1 MSDVLQRIV
10 TQRKLR
16 LADMQQHYPEA
27 HICAAAA
34 QHTLQRRPRSL
45 KAQLLAQRPGFI
57 LECKKASP
65 SKGLIRD
72 VFDPVAIARTYEPYA
87 AAISVLTEPDFFQ
100 GSFSYLQAVRQQ
112 VSVPVLCKDFIFSR
126 YQVALARYFD
136 ADAILLMLS
145 ILDDDQYLALR
156 DYAEQLQLEVLTE
169 AANVD
174 EMQRAVRL
182 QAPIIGINHRDL
194 TDLSV
199 DLTRTEQLAPLAPEG
214 TLIVAESGIYRHQH
228 VRDLAPHCH
237 GFLVGSS
244 LTAETDIDQ
253 ACRRLIYGEHK
264 VCGLTQPEQAL
275 AAAAN
280 GAVYAGLIFAKR
292 SPRCLTENA
301 AKQIIASVPQL
312 QYVGVL
318 SANDTDS
325 HDQASAYYLKLQAQ
339 LGLQAIQLHDYNPT
353 CPDTAE
359 FLQQLRARL
368 PVHCQIWLAL
378 SVTEPLSELPELPVE
393 RFVLDHGQGG
403 TGTPFDWSH
412 ITPTLLQQQGHRIL
426 LAGGL
431 GPHNAAQAASLGCA
445 GLDFNS
451 CLEAAPGIKD
461 PHKIHSTFQSLR
473 NTLANVQATAS
484 KDILS

>member
-10 TQRKLR
+10 TQRKVR
-16 LADMQQHYPEA
+16 LAEMQQHYPERD
-27 HICAAAA
+27 ITTTAA

-45 KAQLLAQRPGFI
+45 KKHLQAQQPGFI

-72 VFDPVAIARTYEPYA
+72 PFDPVAIARTYEPYA

-112 VSVPVLCKDFIFSR
+112 VRVPVLCKDFIFSR

-145 ILDDDQYLALR
+145 ILDDAQYLALR

-169 AANVD
+169 VANTA
-174 EMQRAVRL
+174 EMERAVRL
-182 QAPIIGINHRDL
+182 KAPIIGINHRDL

-199 DLTRTEQLAPLAPEG
+199 DLTRTERLAPLAPAG
-214 TLIVAESGIYRHQH
+214 TLIVAESGIYQHQH

-244 LTAETDIDQ
+244 LTAEADIDQ

-264 VCGLTQPEQAL
+264 VCGLTQPDQAL
-275 AAAAN
+275 VAAAS
-280 GAVYAGLIFAKR
+280 GAVYGGLIFAKR
-292 SPRCLTENA
+292 SPRCLTENT
-301 AKQIIASVPQL
+301 AKQVIESAPHL
-312 QYVGVL
+312 HYVGVF
-318 SANDTDS
+318 SANDTDT
-325 HDQASAYYLKLQAQ
+325 HEQAIAHYLHLQAQ
-339 LGLQAIQLHDYNPT
+339 LGLAAIQLHDYHPDS
-353 CPDTAE
+353 PDTARL
-359 FLQQLRARL
+359 LQLLRAQL
-368 PVHCQIWLAL
+368 PAECQLWLAL
-378 SVTEPLSELPELPVE
+378 QVTGPLTALPTLPVE

-403 TGTPFDWSH
+403 TGRAFNWGYLTTS
-412 ITPTLLQQQGHRIL
+412 LLEQQGHRIL

-431 GPHNAAQAASLGCA
+431 GPDNVAQAASLGCA

-451 CLEAAPGIKD
+451 CLEAAPGVKD
-461 PHKIHSTFQSLR
+461 PHRIHTTFQNLR
-473 NTLANVQATAS
+473 NTLSYVQDTVF
-484 KDILS
+484 KDISL